1 MAWQAGAEETLNFNL
16 ETSASPTTLRPHFN
30 HNPTLNPMPSIVA
43 TNVKRGQC
51 IKYEGE
57 TGVVL
62 NLEHRTPGKGNALI
76 AATIRS
82 FQTGKTK
89 TIRFASSDKVEIVET
104 DRQKLEFS
112 YSDPTG
118 FHFMDMQTYET
129 ITLSDELIGD
139 NKDYLA
145 EGMSAEV
152 LFIEGNPVTVDVP
165 SVVELTVAES
175 SESIKGDTA
184 NNPTKPAT
192 LETGKVIQV
201 PLFVKTGDK
210 LKINTTDGTYSGRA

>member
-1 MAWQAGAEETLNFNL
+1 MA
-16 ETSASPTTLRPHFN
+16 
-30 HNPTLNPMPSIVA
+30 SIVA
-43 TNVKRGQC
+43 TNVKKGQC

-57 TGVVL
+57 TGIVL

-118 FHFMDMQTYET
+118 FNFMDMTTYET
-129 ITLSDELIGD
+129 ITLNEELIGD
-139 NKDYLA
+139 NKNYLV
-145 EGMSAEV
+145 EGMNAEV
-152 LFIEGNPVTVDVP
+152 LFIEGNAVTVDVP
-165 SVVELTVAES
+165 AIVELSVTDS
-175 SESIKGDTA
+175 SEGIKGDTA

-192 LETGKVIQV
+192 LETGLIVQV
-201 PLFVKTGDK
+201 PLFVKPGDK
-210 LKINTTDGTYSGRA
+210 LKINTTDGSYSGRAN

>member
-1 MAWQAGAEETLNFNL
+1 MA
-16 ETSASPTTLRPHFN
+16 
-30 HNPTLNPMPSIVA
+30 SIVA
-43 TNVKRGQC
+43 TNVKKGQC
-51 IKYEGE
+51 IKYECE
-57 TGVVL
+57 TGIVL

-118 FHFMDMQTYET
+118 FNFMDMTTYET
-129 ITLSDELIGD
+129 ITLNEELIGD
-139 NKDYLA
+139 NKNYLV
-145 EGMSAEV
+145 EGMNAEV
-152 LFIEGNPVTVDVP
+152 LFIEGNAVTVDVP
-165 SVVELTVAES
+165 AIVELSVTDS
-175 SESIKGDTA
+175 SEGIKGDTA

-192 LETGKVIQV
+192 LETGLIVQV
-201 PLFVKTGDK
+201 PLFVKPGDK
-210 LKINTTDGTYSGRA
+210 LKINTTDGSYSGRAN

>member
-1 MAWQAGAEETLNFNL
+1 MA
-16 ETSASPTTLRPHFN
+16 
-30 HNPTLNPMPSIVA
+30 SIVA

-57 TGVVL
+57 TGIVL
-62 NLEHRTPGKGNALI
+62 NLDHRTPGKGNALI

-89 TIRFASSDKVEIVET
+89 SIRFASSDKVEIVET

-112 YSDPTG
+112 YSDPSG
-118 FHFMDMQTYET
+118 YHFMDMNTYET
-129 ITLSDELIGD
+129 VTLDQELIGN
-139 NKDYLA
+139 NKDYLT
-145 EGMSAEV
+145 EGMMAEI

-165 SVVELTVAES
+165 AVVELEVTES
-175 SESIKGDTA
+175 SDGIKGDTA

-192 LETGKVIQV
+192 LETGLVVHV
-201 PLFVKTGDK
+201 PLFVKPGDK
-210 LKINTTDGTYSGRA
+210 LKINTTDGSYSGRAN

>member
-1 MAWQAGAEETLNFNL
+1 MA
-16 ETSASPTTLRPHFN
+16 SV
-30 HNPTLNPMPSIVA
+30 VA
-43 TNVKRGQC
+43 TNVKKGQC

-57 TGVVL
+57 TGAVL

-112 YSDPTG
+112 YSDPSG
-118 FHFMDMQTYET
+118 YHFMDLTTYET
-129 ITLSDELIGD
+129 ISFEGDLIGE
-139 NKDYLA
+139 NGEFLK
-145 EGMSAEV
+145 EGQEVEV
-152 LFIEGNPVTVDVP
+152 LFIEGSAV
-165 SVVELTVAES
+165 SVSLPASVELEVTESAEGL
-175 SESIKGDTA
+175 KGDTA

-192 LETGKVIQV
+192 LETGKVVQV
-201 PLFVKTGDK
+201 PLFIKTGDV
-210 LKINTTDGTYSGRA
+210 LKISTEDGSYLGRA

>member
-1 MAWQAGAEETLNFNL
+1 MA
-16 ETSASPTTLRPHFN
+16 
-30 HNPTLNPMPSIVA
+30 SIVA
-43 TNVKRGQC
+43 TNVKKGQC

-57 TGVVL
+57 TGIVL

-118 FHFMDMQTYET
+118 FNFMDMTTYET
-129 ITLSDELIGD
+129 ITLNEELIGD
-139 NKDYLA
+139 NKNYLV
-145 EGMSAEV
+145 EGMNAEI
-152 LFIEGNPVTVDVP
+152 LFIEGNAVTVDVP
-165 SVVELTVAES
+165 AVVELTVTES
-175 SESIKGDTA
+175 SEGIKGDTA

-192 LETGKVIQV
+192 LETGLIVQV
-201 PLFVKTGDK
+201 PLFVKPGDK
-210 LKINTTDGTYSGRA
+210 LKINTTDGSYSGRAN

>member
-1 MAWQAGAEETLNFNL
+1 MA
-16 ETSASPTTLRPHFN
+16 
-30 HNPTLNPMPSIVA
+30 SIVA
-43 TNVKRGQC
+43 TNVKKGQC

-57 TGVVL
+57 TGIVL

-112 YSDPTG
+112 YADPTG
-118 FHFMDMQTYET
+118 FNFMDMNTYET
-129 ITLSDELIGD
+129 ITLNEELIGD
-139 NKDYLA
+139 NKNYLV
-145 EGMSAEV
+145 EGMTAEV
-152 LFIEGNPVTVDVP
+152 LFLEENAVTVDVP
-165 SVVELTVAES
+165 AVVELTVTES
-175 SESIKGDTA
+175 SEGIKGDTA

-192 LETGKVIQV
+192 LETGLVVQV
-201 PLFVKTGDK
+201 PLFVKPGDK
-210 LKINTTDGTYSGRA
+210 LKINTTDGSYSGRAN

>member
-1 MAWQAGAEETLNFNL
+1 MA
-16 ETSASPTTLRPHFN
+16 
-30 HNPTLNPMPSIVA
+30 SIVA

-57 TGVVL
+57 TGIVL
-62 NLEHRTPGKGNALI
+62 HLEHRTPGKGNALI

-82 FQTGKTK
+82 FQSGKTK

-112 YSDPTG
+112 YADPSG
-118 FHFMDMQTYET
+118 YHFMDMNTYET
-129 ITLSDELIGD
+129 VTLDKDLIGS
-139 NKDYLA
+139 NKDYLT
-145 EGMSAEV
+145 EGMMAEI

-165 SVVELTVAES
+165 AVVELTVTES
-175 SESIKGDTA
+175 SDGIKGDTA

-192 LETGKVIQV
+192 LETGLIIQV
-201 PLFVKTGDK
+201 PLFVKPGDK
-210 LKINTTDGTYSGRA
+210 LKINTTDGSYSGRAS

>member
-1 MAWQAGAEETLNFNL
+1 MA
-16 ETSASPTTLRPHFN
+16 
-30 HNPTLNPMPSIVA
+30 SIVA
-43 TNVKRGQC
+43 TNVKKGQC

-57 TGVVL
+57 TGIVI

-118 FHFMDMQTYET
+118 FNFMDMNTYET
-129 ITLSDELIGD
+129 ITLNEELIGD
-139 NKDYLA
+139 NKNYLV

-152 LFIEGNPVTVDVP
+152 LFIEDSAVTVDVP
-165 SVVELTVAES
+165 AIVELTVTES
-175 SESIKGDTA
+175 SEGIKGDTA

-192 LETGKVIQV
+192 LETGLIVQV
-201 PLFVKTGDK
+201 PLFVKPGDK
-210 LKINTTDGTYSGRA
+210 LKINTTDASYSGRAN

>member
-1 MAWQAGAEETLNFNL
+1 MA
-16 ETSASPTTLRPHFN
+16 
-30 HNPTLNPMPSIVA
+30 SIVA

-51 IKYEGE
+51 IKYQGE
-57 TGVVL
+57 LGLVL

-118 FHFMDMQTYET
+118 YHFMDMTTYDT
-129 ITLSDELIGD
+129 VTLTSELIGD
-139 NKDYLA
+139 TKDYLT
-145 EGMSAEV
+145 EGMTAEI
-152 LFIEGNPVTVDVP
+152 LFIEENPVSVDLP
-165 SVVELTVAES
+165 AVVELTVTES
-175 SESIKGDTA
+175 SEGIKGDTA

-192 LETGKVIQV
+192 LETGKVVQV
-201 PLFVKTGDK
+201 PLFVKVGDK
-210 LKINTTDGTYSGRA
+210 LKINTTDGSYSGRAN